1 MGAMKYIE
9 AGLYTMRL
17 KCVTALRWLRRF
29 PWLSHPVYDFVCERC
44 HMVKRMRETDL
55 SADHQMWCQ
64 ACEMKT
70 FHKRCY
76 YDHELR
82 EWRELDL

>member
-1 MGAMKYIE
+1 MKHID
-9 AGLYTMRL
+9 AGLQQMRL
-17 KCVTALRWLRRF
+17 KCVLVLRWLRRF
-29 PWLSHPVYDFVCERC
+29 PWLSHPIYDFVCERC
-44 HMVKRMRETDL
+44 RGVKKMRETAL
-55 SADHQMWCQ
+55 PADRQMWCQ
-64 ACEMKT
+64 ACGMKT